1 MEELFA
7 YVKPAI
13 AILPVSKSGAAI
25 AATAVDSRGY
35 GRVAFLLEVGAMGTG
50 AGLSCAAT
58 ESATSGGSYAAKS
71 PAAALTSLV
80 AATGASKLYALDVP
94 VNSDKP
100 YLKLYGTAGT
110 AAVLHSAIAL
120 LYRQNGVNADPNLDT
135 ILSQYKRI

>member
-25 AATAVDSRGY
+25 AATAVDARGY

-58 ESATSGGSYAAKS
+58 ESATSGGTYAQQS
-71 PAAALTSLV
+71 TTAALTNI
-80 AATGASKLYALDVP
+80 ATTGASKIYAIDVP
-94 VNSDKP
+94 INSSKP
-100 YLKLYGTAGT
+100 YQKLYGTAGT
-110 AAVLHSAIAL
+110 AAILHGAIAL
-120 LYRQNGVNADPNLDT
+120 LYGRNGVNEDPNLDS
-135 ILSQYKRI
+135 ILAQYKRI